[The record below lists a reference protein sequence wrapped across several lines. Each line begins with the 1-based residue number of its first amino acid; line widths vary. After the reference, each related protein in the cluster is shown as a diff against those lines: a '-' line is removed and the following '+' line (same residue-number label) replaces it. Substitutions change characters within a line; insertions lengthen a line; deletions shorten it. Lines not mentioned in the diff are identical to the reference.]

1 MKKVIFSAAIFLFS
15 TAAFAQSEVL
25 PNVVKINPLGAL
37 LGAASLGYER
47 ALSEKSSVVILP
59 SFGFLKSGNFKYTT
73 IGIGAEYR
81 IYFTGTAPR
90 GTYVAPG
97 ASAQFGTAK
106 FEDDGSGSGDSK
118 TNISGFTVKAII
130 GHQWIWRSKFVLDLN
145 GGLQYINLNFKDKSG
160 DFAGANA
167 LSGILPA
174 LSVSLGYNF

>member
-25 PNVVKINPLGAL
+25 PNVVKINPLGAIF
-37 LGAASLGYER
+37 GAASLGYER
-47 ALSEKSSVVILP
+47 ALNEKSSIVILP
-59 SFGFLKSGNFKYTT
+59 SFGFLKSGGFKYTT
-73 IGIGAEYR
+73 IGLGAEYR
-81 IYFTGTAPR
+81 IYFTGSAPR

-106 FEDDGSGSGDSK
+106 IDNGDGSGDSK

-145 GGLQYINLNFKDKSG
+145 GGIQYINLSFKDKSG

-167 LSGILPA
+167 LSGIVPA
-174 LSVSLGYNF
+174 LSVSIGYNF